1 MTDAAREGVVSDED
15 EEEGEGAW
23 PCGCGWCG
31 GRAGNER
38 ENTLR
43 PCHMPSS
50 RQPLCG

>member
-1 MTDAAREGVVSDED
+1 MTDAAREGVVSDEGD
-15 EEEGEGAW
+15 SEGVWLYE
-23 PCGCGWCG
+23 CDWCG